1 MRRTTTVN
9 YFSTPGYN
17 RSTFTQRQMN
27 KDSKEKSSPLSRR
40 QFLGRTT
47 TAVTTFAMASMPV
60 IGAPAFIR
68 NLGKPNSKINGV
80 QIGAITYSFRS
91 LPVNAEQIL
100 KYCVDSGISAIE
112 LMGPTAEAFAGAPHT
127 NTEPGSGRQ
136 RLSEEERTAMAK
148 DIAKWRAAASM
159 DKFEQLR
166 KMYKDAGVSIYAW
179 KPSAL
184 AEHNTDAEIEYALKA
199 AKALGATHVTVELP
213 KDPAQSKRLGQFAD
227 KHKIA
232 VAYHGHLQQ
241 TPTAWDVALSQAKYN
256 AMNLDAGHYVAA
268 GFDPLPLIE
277 SKHEHIYSMH
287 MKDRKS
293 KDHGQKNM
301 PWGEGDTPIGQILQL
316 MRKNKYKFPATI
328 ELEYDIPDGSDAV
341 KEVAKCLD
349 FCRKA
354 LEKDI

>member
-1 MRRTTTVN
+1 MK
-9 YFSTPGYN
+9 
-17 RSTFTQRQMN
+17 
-27 KDSKEKSSPLSRR
+27 KDSNEKSSPLSRR

-47 TAVTTFAMASMPV
+47 TAVTSFAMASIPV
-60 IGAPAFIR
+60 IGAPAFIK

-91 LPVNAEQIL
+91 LPGDAEHIL

-127 NTEPGSGRQ
+127 STEPMRGGRP
-136 RLSEEERTAMAK
+136 RLSDDEREARAK
-148 DIAKWRAAASM
+148 EIATWRAAASM

-184 AEHNTDAEIEYALKA
+184 GEDNTDAEIEYALRA

-213 KDPAQSKRLGQFAD
+213 GDPAQSKRLGRFAD
-227 KHKIA
+227 KHKVA

-241 TPTAWDVALSQAKYN
+241 TPDAWDEALAQAKYN
-256 AMNLDAGHYVAA
+256 GMNLDAGHYVAA

-277 SKHEHIYSMH
+277 AKHEHIYSMH
-287 MKDRKS
+287 LKDRKS
-293 KDHGQKNM
+293 KANGQKNM
-301 PWGEGDTPIGQILQL
+301 PWGEGDTPIPAILQL

-341 KEVAKCLD
+341 KEVAKCLE
-349 FCRKA
+349 FSRKA
-354 LEKDI
+354 LEKNM